1 MRRKHATAASQEA
14 QEIRFAWGVAFFAT
28 VALVAILGLAR
39 SAQALPLSVA
49 GAPSSAAERTP
60 PPDEEFEDEAETSEE
75 DEFEDEFC
83 EEDEECGEDE
93 GRGGAPPDCLL
104 TSADPTVSA
113 SHDKVRLAVHYTT
126 FSPTPVAVEYG
137 LHGSK
142 GSLFLGTDKKR
153 FGASGTLHLS
163 KHLTDA
169 EMTKVMA
176 AKSFTVRLRVA
187 AAPGYCSSF
196 FDHQLKVKRATP
208 SGLAWSQSE

>member
-1 MRRKHATAASQEA
+1 MGDQEA
-14 QEIRFAWGVAFFAT
+14 HTIRVAWWSAFFAT

-39 SAQALPLSVA
+39 SAQALTVPVA
-49 GAPSSAAERTP
+49 TVAAVHIP
-60 PPDEEFEDEAETSEE
+60 PPDEEFEAEDEAGDE
-75 DEFEDEFC
+75 DELEAEEC
-83 EEDEECGEDE
+83 EEEECSEDE
-93 GRGGAPPDCLL
+93 GSAEAPPVCLVS
-104 TSADPTVSA
+104 TADPTVSA
-113 SHDKVRLAVHYTT
+113 SHDKLRLAVRYTT

-142 GSLFLGTDKKR
+142 GSLFLGADKGH
-153 FGASGTLHLS
+153 FSASGTLHLT

-187 AAPGYCSSF
+187 AAPAYCSAF

-208 SGLAWSQSE
+208 AGLAWSQSE